1 MSYLLDTCIISELRK
16 TIPTHTKDWFESRD
30 ENQFFISIVTIA
42 ELSDGIERLPS
53 SKKKNVLK
61 DWFQGDVLSRF
72 KDHILPIDEKIAKI
86 WGQLNADLMR
96 KGVTVGIQDLY
107 IASTAIVNSLTIV
120 TLNLKDFKN
129 ANISIFNPWE

>member
-1 MSYLLDTCIISELRK
+1 MSYLLDTCVISELRK
-16 TIPTHTKDWFESRD
+16 SIPIHIKNWFESKD
-30 ENQFFISIVTIA
+30 ENQFFISVVTIA

-61 DWFQGDVLSRF
+61 DWFHGDVLSRF
-72 KDHILPIDEKIAKI
+72 KDRILSIDEKVAKV
-86 WGQLNADLMR
+86 WGQLNANLMK

-107 IASTAIVNSLTIV
+107 IAAIAMTNNLTIV

-129 ANISIFNPWE
+129 ANILIFNPWD